1 VSDPGFDPAKII
13 AVLDAHHVEYV
24 VVGGFAAQAYGARRP
39 TRDIDVVPR
48 TSTQNLQRLIAA
60 LKELRAG
67 IRVDDLPD
75 GLPFDTDPDALAGHA
90 MLNLRTPFGDVDLTF
105 TPAAFPRGYDEL
117 APRARTFTVGTLTVR
132 FADLGD
138 VIASKEAAG
147 RPKDTAALPELY
159 QLQAAQRQP

>member
-1 VSDPGFDPAKII
+1 MSDPGFDPAKII

-24 VVGGFAAQAYGARRP
+24 VVGGFTAQAYGARRP

-90 MLNLRTPFGDVDLTF
+90 MLNLRTRSATS
-105 TPAAFPRGYDEL
+105 T
-117 APRARTFTVGTLTVR
+117 
-132 FADLGD
+132 
-138 VIASKEAAG
+138 
-147 RPKDTAALPELY
+147 
-159 QLQAAQRQP
+159 